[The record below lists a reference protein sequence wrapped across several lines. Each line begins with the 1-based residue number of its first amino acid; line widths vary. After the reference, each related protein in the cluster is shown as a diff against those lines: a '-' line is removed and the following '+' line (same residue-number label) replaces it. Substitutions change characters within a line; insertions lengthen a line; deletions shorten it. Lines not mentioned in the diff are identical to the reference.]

1 MKQKIES
8 IFRHVIAAILA
19 VEIEALMNKF
29 GISLDYNGL
38 GLCINYQGK
47 SYDLYDVEDNCQTD
61 VLPRTF
67 DSERL
72 VAEF

>member
-38 GLCINYQGK
+38 GLCINYQG
-47 SYDLYDVEDNCQTD
+47 E
-61 VLPRTF
+61 LPRAKA
-67 DSERL
+67 SWLLAGLSPR
-72 VAEF
+72 